1 MTLSLTPRVEKEKVM
16 MQRRSGSF
24 GVGGRLLVLAMA
36 ACLAV
41 LVAILVSNR
50 PAQSDT
56 AFEYA
61 LPVNAAELND
71 AELER
76 TLDKA
81 KSAGVSSISSG
92 AVWWYLNEGRPPRS
106 YGWSSLDRLIAGAE
120 KRGMKVSLQ
129 LHGTPDWVHPRLKG
143 RVPEFFDRIWYP
155 PRKAKQIGHWSN
167 FVTDVVS
174 RYKGCVVRYEMWN
187 EPNIDAFWKPGPNPA
202 EYAALLRASY
212 SSAKRAYPGAR
223 VAFAGLSRNDVGYV
237 NAYYS
242 AAKKYRGA
250 ARTRYFFDVMDVHPY
265 SSMHSSGSSGPD
277 RPLSPDTN
285 TSSAVF
291 DGTYGTV
298 DQNFLGIKKV
308 KTAMDAQ
315 GDSGKPIFLGEYGFP
330 TTDTWMKGVPD
341 STRASYLK
349 RAYAQ
354 ARNLPYVE
362 GMAWYNY
369 YPTVSDTPEWAI
381 VDDNLNGGA
390 TFRALEETT
399 GAKLATG

>member
-1 MTLSLTPRVEKEKVM
+1 M
-16 MQRRSGSF
+16 MQRRSRSF
-24 GVGGRLLVLAMA
+24 GVCGRLLVLATA

-41 LVAILVSNR
+41 LVSVLISNK

-61 LPVNAAELND
+61 LPVNAAELSD
-71 AELER
+71 AELDR

-81 KSAGVSSISSG
+81 KSAGVNSISSG

-106 YGWSSLDRLIAGAE
+106 YDWSSLDRLIAGAE

-129 LHGTPDWVHPRLKG
+129 LSGTPDWVHLRLKD
-143 RVPEFFDRIWYP
+143 RVPNFFDRIWYP
-155 PRKAKQIGHWSN
+155 PRGDKEIRHWSN

-174 RYKGCVVRYEMWN
+174 RYKGRVVRYEMWN
-187 EPNIDAFWKPGPNPA
+187 EPNIDTFWKPSPNPA

-212 SSAKRAYPGAR
+212 SRAKRAHPGAG

-242 AAKKYRGA
+242 KAKKYSGA
-250 ARTRYFFDVMDVHPY
+250 AGARYFFDVMDVHPY
-265 SSMHSSGSSGPD
+265 SSMRSSGSGEPEQ
-277 RPLSPDTN
+277 PLSPDVN
-285 TSSAVF
+285 TTSAVF
-291 DGTYGTV
+291 DGTYGAV

-308 KTAMDAQ
+308 KAAMDAQ

-341 STRASYLK
+341 QTRASYLK
-349 RAYAQ
+349 SAYTN

-362 GMAWYNY
+362 GMSWYHYRPN
-369 YPTVSDTPEWAI
+369 SADAPEWAI
-381 VDDNLNGGA
+381 VHTNLNETM
-390 TFRALEETT
+390 TFQALREIT
-399 GAKLATG
+399 GREPAPG

>member
-1 MTLSLTPRVEKEKVM
+1 MIE
-16 MQRRSGSF
+16 
-24 GVGGRLLVLAMA
+24 RLLVLIGA
-36 ACLAV
+36 ASLAAL
-41 LVAILVSNR
+41 LVILISTR
-50 PAQSDT
+50 PTEADP

-61 LPVNAAELND
+61 LPVNAAELSD
-71 AELER
+71 AELDR

-81 KSAGVSSISSG
+81 KSAGVNSISSG
-92 AVWWYLNEGRPPRS
+92 AVWWYLNEGRSPRS
-106 YGWSSLDRLIAGAE
+106 YDWSSLDRLIAGAE

-129 LHGTPDWVHPRLKG
+129 LSGTPDWVHPRLKD
-143 RVPEFFDRIWYP
+143 RVPNFFDRIWYP
-155 PRKAKQIGHWSN
+155 PREAKQIGHWSN

-174 RYKGCVVRYEMWN
+174 RYKGRVVRYEMWN
-187 EPNIDAFWKPGPNPA
+187 EPNIDGFWKPGPNPA

-277 RPLSPDTN
+277 QPLSPDTN

-291 DGTYGTV
+291 VGTYGTV
-298 DQNFLGIKKV
+298 DQNFLGTKKV
-308 KTAMDAQ
+308 KAAMDAQ

-330 TTDTWMKGVPD
+330 TTDTWMEGVPD

-349 RAYAQ
+349 IAYTR

-362 GMAWYNY
+362 GMSWYNY
-369 YPTVSDTPEWAI
+369 RPNSADAPEWAI
-381 VDDNLNGGA
+381 VDTNLNETM
-390 TFRALEETT
+390 TFQALREIT
-399 GAKLATG
+399 GAEPAPG